1 MSNVNQG
8 YSSKSTAIRGAKRAG
23 FEHPVVEQREDGKWY
38 VVTPQL
44 IVVDAEGNDVPEQN
58 DPTPNEDLVEGLE
71 AATPQP
77 ELDDATKEK
86 IAELHKADA
95 ETTLRLAAKFAV
107 TDPYVPST
115 PEQIEERRAERRE
128 KHGIPAPT
136 KTDKAPSYK
145 EMARSGPEKSEIEK
159 PVQYIHEYLAEHYGK
174 RSRKDLIAEL
184 VAKGINVATCRT
196 QYQHFKRKFEEGKAE

>member
-23 FEHPVVEQREDGKWY
+23 MENPVAYKGDDNKWY
-38 VVTPQL
+38 ISDAAEVV
-44 IVVDAEGNDVPEQN
+44 GVPEQN
-58 DPTPNEDLVEGLE
+58 DPTPNQELVEGLD

-128 KHGIPAPT
+128 KHGIPAPV
-136 KTDKAPSYK
+136 KADKAPSYK

-159 PVQYIHEYLAEHYGK
+159 PVQYIHAYLAEHYGK

-196 QYQHFKRKFEEGKAE
+196 QYQHFKRKLEEGKTE

>member
-23 FEHPVVEQREDGKWY
+23 MENPVAEQREDGKWY
-38 VVTPQL
+38 
-44 IVVDAEGNDVPEQN
+44 IVASGNVPEQN
-58 DPTPNEDLVEGLE
+58 DPTPNEELVEGLD

-77 ELDDATKEK
+77 VLDDETKEK

-128 KHGIPAPT
+128 KRGIPAPS
-136 KTDKAPSYK
+136 KTEKAPSYK

-159 PVQYIHEYLAEHYGK
+159 PVQYIHAYLAEHYGK

-196 QYQHFKRKFEEGKAE
+196 QYQHFKRKLEEGKAE